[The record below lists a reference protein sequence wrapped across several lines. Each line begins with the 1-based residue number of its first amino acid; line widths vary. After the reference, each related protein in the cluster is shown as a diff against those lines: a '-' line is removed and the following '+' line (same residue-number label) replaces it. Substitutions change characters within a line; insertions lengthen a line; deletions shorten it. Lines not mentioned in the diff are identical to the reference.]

1 MRARSQERAVV
12 CGLVQEPLVSG
23 VRFTSCF
30 KKIKMTPMSYLS
42 AETQITQAGQ
52 AIKLNA
58 MAMTSLSQVY
68 ETNIGPFGTLKM
80 LITPSGT
87 IKTTKDGSVLSREI
101 QFSHPTAIVITR
113 LTNSLAT
120 EVGDGTSSFVV
131 LCCRTFL
138 NGFRYF
144 NDGAGPHKIVGSLER
159 AKAVLVDYLRAEARP
174 LEEGLLEKIAFT
186 SLSTKVEASAARRL
200 AGIVV
205 SALQSIKGSQ
215 FFDTNM
221 IEVMKMGEGS
231 LCETRLVEGLVL
243 DHAGRHMSMPRH
255 LENVAILITNMSLEY
270 EKPEIN
276 STFYYS
282 TAEQRE
288 QMVESEKA
296 FILERARAVAQFAR
310 RLRDERGK
318 NLVVISERGI
328 DPFSL
333 EILAAENVLAL
344 RRAKRR
350 NMERL
355 VRMCGGNLVSTVS
368 GLDVNNLGFCNR
380 VTVHT
385 VGEDKY
391 TFVEGTPFRESC
403 TILVRGSN
411 DAEMERIVGAVKS
424 TLTSVSHAMRDKVF
438 INGGV
443 QLYHKLSMLM
453 DTKAREGGADNVG
466 FRILRDTYLDMAK
479 VLVRNSGRNVEE
491 EVGKMES
498 GEYKHEDVP
507 DNLCV
512 LMRVLVNS
520 CTAAMNLLLVD
531 EIIKAGKSMKEEKQ
545 G

>member
-1 MRARSQERAVV
+1 MLCARTADTEGCVSSFQE
-12 CGLVQEPLVSG
+12 
-23 VRFTSCF
+23 T
-30 KKIKMTPMSYLS
+30 
-42 AETQITQAGQ
+42 AGQ

-58 MAMTSLSQVY
+58 MAMTSLCHVY

-101 QFSHPTAIVITR
+101 QFSHPTAIVVTR
-113 LTNSLAT
+113 LTKSLAA

-144 NDGAGPHKIVGSLER
+144 NDGASLHRIVETLEG
-159 AKAVLVDYLRAEARP
+159 AKTVLVDHLRSEARP
-174 LEEGLLEKIAFT
+174 LEEGMLEKIAFA
-186 SLSTKVEASAARRL
+186 SLCTKVEAGVAGRL
-200 AGIVV
+200 AAIVV
-205 SALQSIKGSQ
+205 DALRNIQGAR

-221 IEVMKMGEGS
+221 VEVMKMGEGDIR
-231 LCETRLVEGLVL
+231 ETRLVEGLVL
-243 DHAGRHMSMPRH
+243 DHAGRHMSMPRR

-288 QMVESEKA
+288 KMVESEKA
-296 FILERARAVAQFAR
+296 FILERAQAVARFAR
-310 RLRDERGK
+310 KLREERGK

-333 EILAAENVLAL
+333 EVLAAEGVLAL

-355 VRMCGGNLVSTVS
+355 VKMCGGSLVSTV
-368 GLDVNNLGFCNR
+368 GDLDTKNLGFCSR

-391 TFVEGTPFRESC
+391 TFVEGTPFKESC
-403 TILVRGSN
+403 TILVRGSS
-411 DAEMERIVGAVKS
+411 DAEMERTVGAIRS
-424 TLTSVSHAMRDKVF
+424 TLTSVSHAMRDRVF
-438 INGGV
+438 INGGI
-443 QLYHKLSMLM
+443 QLYYSLSRLM
-453 DTKAREGGADNVG
+453 DTKARESSANVG

-491 EVGKMES
+491 EIGRMES
-498 GEYKHEDVP
+498 GTYKHEDVP
-507 DNLCV
+507 ENLCV
-512 LMRVLVNS
+512 VMRVLVNS

-531 EIIKAGKSMKEEKQ
+531 EIIKAGKSMKEERQQ